1 VAQEIEAHID
11 AHAPPLP
18 PPPPSAAA
26 AAAAAA
32 GSAAAAAAAAG
43 SAAAAAGAAGGRLLI
58 TESEQ
63 RGALVLQCLREGNL
77 GGARALAAHG
87 EEVRRAM
94 PPVAIG
100 ALNTA
105 ASGRASAEAR
115 ATSGGLAH

>member
-1 VAQEIEAHID
+1 MVFY
-11 AHAPPLP
+11 PRLT
-18 PPPPSAAA
+18 SAAPLVGGA
-26 AAAAAA
+26 RRWR
-32 GSAAAAAAAAG
+32 GG
-43 SAAAAAGAAGGRLLI
+43 LAGAAGGRLLI

-94 PPVAIG
+94 PPVAVG